1 MAWEGRNKQFLL
13 TDVAKVL
20 ARDFDTLRERL
31 FAFTDPDT
39 RVIELI
45 SRSAVLPSP

>member
-1 MAWEGRNKQFLL
+1 MGQSAMAWEGREKKFIL

-20 ARDFDTLRERL
+20 ACDFDTLRERL
-31 FAFTDPDT
+31 FTFTDPDT

-45 SRSAVLPSP
+45 S